1 MTQPG
6 SSPVTRG
13 KCLVLRLFRL
23 KHLPPAYN
31 ATSILC
37 EQEVPVLVVEF
48 GNLKEKTRY
57 IEGPIP
63 TYRMASRWTKI
74 FRRFQPL
81 VAFAETFFR
90 LALLFLKSGKPKVMI
105 AHGMQEQCMAW
116 LLSVLFRVPVIV
128 HVHEIYALS
137 ELDRFN
143 RFFFLWGL
151 STLRRAKLLIMP
163 EKSRARLYQTMYR
176 IRTPYELCFN
186 APRLHDPVGG
196 NLRADLKLPS
206 DALLMAYM
214 GGIGKMHAFE
224 EAFLALVEVP
234 NVYFLIW
241 GWGDAEYL
249 QELQRMARTYRVQD
263 RVLFLGKTDEK
274 KWSDLESCD
283 FAYCVYKPQVLRLK
297 HAATASNKLME
308 AMAAGL
314 PVITSDSPDFKEIVQ
329 RLDIGVCADP
339 SSSSSLALAIK
350 ELAQSKA
357 LRERKGQ
364 NARLAHRSDY
374 NFEVQFEKALSFIE
388 NFFPAQR
395 PRERSVLPRIP
406 SRTAL

>member
-1 MTQPG
+1 M
-6 SSPVTRG
+6 SERLRTRG
-13 KCLVLRLFRL
+13 KCVVLRLFRL

-31 ATSILC
+31 ATTVLH
-37 EQEVPVLVVEF
+37 ERGVPVLVVEF
-48 GNLKEKTRY
+48 GNLKEVTRY
-57 IEGPIP
+57 IESPLP
-63 TYRMASRWTKI
+63 TLRMASRWTRY
-74 FRRFQPL
+74 FSRLQPL
-81 VAFAETFFR
+81 LAFGETFFR
-90 LALLFLKSGKPKVMI
+90 LAVLFLRSGRPNVLI

-116 LLSVLFRVPVIV
+116 LLSVTFRVPVVV
-128 HVHEIYALS
+128 HVHEIYALH

-143 RFFFLWGL
+143 RMFFLWGL
-151 STLRRAKLLIMP
+151 STLRRAKLLIQP

-176 IRTPYELCFN
+176 IRTPYELCYN
-186 APRLHDPVGG
+186 TPRAHERIGG
-196 NLRADLKLPS
+196 NLREGLKLPPE
-206 DALLMAYM
+206 ALLMAYM

-249 QELQRMARTYRVQD
+249 EQLKKMARTYRVQN

-283 FAYCVYKPQVLRLK
+283 FAYCVYKPEVLRLK

-314 PVITSDSPDFKEIVQ
+314 PVITSDSPDFKDIVL

-350 ELAQSKA
+350 ELAKS
-357 LRERKGQ
+357 REIRQRKGR
-364 NARLAHRSDY
+364 NARRAHREEY
-374 NFEVQFEKALSFIE
+374 NFETQFERALLRIE
-388 NFFPAQR
+388 TFFESRPALIQSNR
-395 PRERSVLPRIP
+395 AQHASK
-406 SRTAL
+406 